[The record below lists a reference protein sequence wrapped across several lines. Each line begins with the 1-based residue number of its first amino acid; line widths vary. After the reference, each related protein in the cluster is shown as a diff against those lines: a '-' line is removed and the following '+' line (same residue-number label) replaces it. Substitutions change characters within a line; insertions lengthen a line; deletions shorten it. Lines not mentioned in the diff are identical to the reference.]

1 MCQRERS
8 LNLDESIKYYIRII
22 KMCLKSTI
30 LYNKDSLELSRRR
43 KVSVNISI
51 AARFTRFQR
60 DFYFEGLS
68 LRAEKGNQK

>member
-1 MCQRERS
+1 
-8 LNLDESIKYYIRII
+8 
-22 KMCLKSTI
+22 MCLKSTI